1 MMMTYW
7 GVNNIEKHFAGKAT
21 DLTTLMLFNAVMVM
35 LFGWLLGE
43 YMVLQSPYVFSL
55 LYVWSKLVP
64 DQPMTIYGFP
74 VKSGHL
80 PWVLIALHMLTGGSP
95 FGDLVGVAA
104 GHSYIFLKMI
114 LP

>member
-1 MMMTYW
+1 
-7 GVNNIEKHFAGKAT
+7 
-21 DLTTLMLFNAVMVM
+21 
-35 LFGWLLGE
+35 
-43 YMVLQSPYVFSL
+43 
-55 LYVWSKLVP
+55 
-64 DQPMTIYGFP
+64 MTIYGFP

-114 LP
+114 LPQSHGYDLLKNPSWIEFLTRKLQEWEYGG